1 MKCQVYFGSLK
12 PKTLE
17 ILLEFLQFFF
27 LCRQVL
33 IKIIDT
39 VLSYIPAYISNIS
52 GKKKVVEFSR
62 TYWPN
67 ISITICPLR
76 GLFVWNSGSS
86 LHVSKCKVYLELKW
100 LVIQLLQR
108 RQMWND
114 RLWRFN
120 TTDFIWSQF
129 ILNRRNGIKRGK
141 LYFMLFSG
149 GDLPRQPPSSN
160 IVESTAFSSI
170 LISRVVVTINKAIWK
185 FTYSKWLNWLPNGHL
200 TAI

>member
-1 MKCQVYFGSLK
+1 M
-12 PKTLE
+12 
-17 ILLEFLQFFF
+17 
-27 LCRQVL
+27 
-33 IKIIDT
+33 IDT

-67 ISITICPLR
+67 ISITNNHMSSQRTFCVKLR
-76 GLFVWNSGSS
+76 FSS
-86 LHVSKCKVYLELKW
+86 LHVSKCKGYLELKW

-108 RQMWND
+108 RQMRND

-120 TTDFIWSQF
+120 TADFIWSQF

-141 LYFMLFSG
+141 LYFILLSG
-149 GDLPRQPPSSN
+149 DDLPRQPTSSN

>member
-1 MKCQVYFGSLK
+1 M
-12 PKTLE
+12 
-17 ILLEFLQFFF
+17 I
-27 LCRQVL
+27 
-33 IKIIDT
+33 
-39 VLSYIPAYISNIS
+39 LSYHIFQHTFQTFPA
-52 GKKKVVEFSR
+52 KKKLLSFQEHTDPTFL
-62 TYWPN
+62 WP
-67 ISITICPLR
+67 ITICPLR

-86 LHVSKCKVYLELKW
+86 LHVSKCKIYLELKW

-114 RLWRFN
+114 HLWRFN
-120 TTDFIWSQF
+120 TANFIWSQF

-141 LYFMLFSG
+141 LYFILLSG